1 MSRATFLR
9 GRRQMRIRRDY
20 NVLGAPYIEVKATV
34 TQNGLTN
41 GKPNIKEPK
50 YVIAPSAKKISTFIV
65 NKIFGSDLLTQTEGL
80 NVGWLMPTLREVLEL
95 CVYEKEAF
103 VYLNVYDDK
112 VYLECFRKCD
122 IFNIKQEYDVFKE
135 GTIIQEF
142 DSPIEKD
149 DKIYCLYRKIKIEGN
164 VSTIEF
170 KATEKRNEEVQ
181 ISLERFNQLFET
193 DYEPIEVKPY
203 KVLINVDIG
212 QDFFKDSSKLLKAE
226 MEVFNVIVE
235 EVEKTKTRIVTTQ
248 HYQTGDI
255 LANWKPAATTYNVQT
270 LSVNHLKDYFT
281 LLPGDKNHAIFE
293 FLQGNVRVE
302 QYISTFKFYDYQ
314 VIQLAGLSPSNF
326 GYEKDA
332 YQNVDNINLSKNASE
347 MTIEAIKTQI
357 ESQINSLI
365 ESIITAQQNL
375 DIHENELPVDIQ
387 WDYGNDEKIGDLEK
401 VKILGK
407 LNAVSSIPRET
418 KLKVIL
424 PILNK
429 LITDDVDKTELNN
442 MLNQIKEENDHIDL
456 AFEED

>member
-1 MSRATFLR
+1 
-9 GRRQMRIRRDY
+9 MRLRRDY

-34 TQNGLTN
+34 TQNGITN

-50 YVIAPSAKKISTFIV
+50 YVIAPSAKKISTFVV

-80 NVGWLMPTLREVLEL
+80 QIGWLMPTLRNVLEL
-95 CVYEKEAF
+95 AVYEKEAF
-103 VYLNVYDDK
+103 VYINIYDNK
-112 VYLECFRKCD
+112 VYLECIRKCD

-149 DKIYCLYRKIKIEGN
+149 DCIYCLHRKIKIEDGQ
-164 VSTIEF
+164 SIIEF
-170 KATEKRNEEVQ
+170 KAFEKRNEEVQ

-193 DYEPIEVKPY
+193 DYEPIEIKPY

-212 QDFFKDSSKLLKAE
+212 QDFFKDSSKLMKAE
-226 MEVFNVIVE
+226 MECFNVITE
-235 EVEKTKTRIVTTQ
+235 EIEKTKTRIVTTQ

-255 LANWKPAATTYNVQT
+255 LANWKPASTAYEVKN
-270 LSVNHLKDYFT
+270 LSVNNLKDYFT

-293 FLQGNVRVE
+293 FLQGNIRVE
-302 QYISTFKFYDYQ
+302 QYITTFKFYDYQ
-314 VIQLAGLSPSNF
+314 IIQLAGLSPSNF

-332 YQNVDNINLSKNASE
+332 YQNVDNINMSKNASE

-365 ESIITAQQNL
+365 ENIITAQENL
-375 DIHENELPVDIQ
+375 GIEENRLPSNLN
-387 WDYGNDEKIGDLEK
+387 WDYGNDEKIDDLDK

-407 LNAVSSIPRET
+407 LNAVSAIPRET

-429 LITDDVDKTELNN
+429 LITDDVDPNEVMT
-442 MLNQIKEENDHIDL
+442 MLNQIREENDRIDL